1 MKKKPDTPMSE
12 AMYYI
17 LLALT
22 ESLHGY
28 AIMEKVREIS
38 GGRIEMGPGT
48 LYGILKRLQS
58 DNWIDLEKEDG
69 RRKVYK
75 LNIIGENALHEEYN
89 RLKSLV
95 EDGERRI
102 REGDSR

>member
-1 MKKKPDTPMSE
+1 MSGKHENPMSE

-17 LLALT
+17 MLALT

-28 AIMEKVREIS
+28 AIMEKVRELS

-48 LYGILKRLQS
+48 LYGILKRLQK
-58 DNWIDLEKEDG
+58 DDWIELVAADG

-75 LNIIGENALHEEYN
+75 MTAIGREALRKEFN
-89 RLKSLV
+89 RLKMMV
-95 EDGERRI
+95 EDGS
-102 REGDSR
+102 SRVKGGE